1 MAGGATR
8 GRAPSTA
15 TAIVRSAARFTGVPP
30 PGGVCQARGWR
41 SGIASWLVRKRL
53 LALILVVLGLSA
65 CGSPPAGVAV
75 SVNGADMPSHLYDV
89 IVRSSA
95 LRSERQG
102 LQVDVRTAL
111 GARRVRLIESR
122 AIEQLVRDAVLDQ
135 LAAKRRIGVGQA
147 DLQTTIHVIEHGLG
161 GAAVLDQQLA
171 LDEMT
176 RNDLQAL
183 LRFTVLEQRLS
194 LADSRGFP
202 AALQEAL
209 RQAKVQAYVGPCAS
223 NHQYPQC
230 LPSG

>member
-1 MAGGATR
+1 MAGRATR
-8 GRAPSTA
+8 GRAASTA
-15 TAIVRSAARFTGVPP
+15 TAVVRPAAARFTGLPP
-30 PGGVCQARGWR
+30 PGGVCRDRGWR
-41 SGIASWLVRKRL
+41 SRIASWLVRKL

-102 LQVDVRTAL
+102 LQVDVSTAL
-111 GARRVRLIESR
+111 GARRVRLLESR

-135 LAAKRRIGVGQA
+135 LAAKRRIGVSKA

-176 RNDLQAL
+176 RSDLQAL

-223 NHQYPQC
+223 NNQYPQC